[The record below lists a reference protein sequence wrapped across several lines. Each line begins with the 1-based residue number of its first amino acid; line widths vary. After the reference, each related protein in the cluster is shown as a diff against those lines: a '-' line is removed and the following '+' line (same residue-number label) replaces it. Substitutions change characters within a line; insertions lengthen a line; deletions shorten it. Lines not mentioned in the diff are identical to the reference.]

1 MTVDD
6 LCYIDACEAIE
17 LFKGRKLSPVEL
29 LKAQIARAEEVEPKV
44 NAFTST
50 RYEQALEQ
58 AVEIEKYYMKGTNSK
73 LGALSGITIALKNEH
88 SMIGDN
94 TTKGSLLLKDN
105 IDTENAPITQLLLNA
120 GAVIHAKT
128 NTPEFCAAAF
138 TRSRLHGVTVTP
150 WNLEKSSGGSS
161 GGSAASLACGTS
173 TLATGSDIGGSIRIP
188 ASFNGVV
195 GLKPSYGRVAEAA
208 PLDASNPYNHVGPLA
223 RSVRD
228 CALFFDVINGPH
240 PSDITTVRPKLDVPT
255 TFSDIRG
262 MRIALCM
269 NLGYFNVDPI
279 VQKNTQEAAEALREL
294 GAVLEEVDLP
304 WDDQTKEAAG
314 NNLSYMMG
322 GALGNL
328 VSDSE
333 ELLNDYVLEIITKS
347 ATLTQEDY
355 FSSITVAA
363 KMYTA
368 LSKVFEQYDALICP
382 TMAVPSI
389 PAEGKKPYF
398 ESILTDSMT
407 YPFNMLSRCP
417 VLSIPTGFSGDDVPT
432 GLQIVGQTFQD
443 LEVLRIGANLERI
456 LDWRRGRRP
465 LQKSTCGDDIL

>member
-1 MTVDD
+1 MREND

-17 LFKGRKLSPVEL
+17 LFKGRKLSPVEIL
-29 LKAQIARAEEVEPKV
+29 EAQIARAEEVEPKV
-44 NAFTST
+44 NAFSSV

-58 AVEIEKYYMKGTNSK
+58 AVQIEKYYMKGTTSR
-73 LGALSGITIALKNEH
+73 LGPLSGIPIALKNEH

-94 TTKGSLLLKDN
+94 TTMGSLLLKDN
-105 IDTENAPITQLLLNA
+105 IDVENAPITQLLLDA
-120 GAVIHAKT
+120 GAVVHAKT
-128 NTPEFCAAAF
+128 NVPEFCAAGF

-161 GGSAASLACGTS
+161 GGSAVSLACGTS

-228 CALFFDVINGPH
+228 CALLFDVINGPH
-240 PSDITTVRPKLDVPT
+240 PSDITTLRPKLDVPT

-262 MRIALCM
+262 TRIALSM
-269 NLGYFNVDPI
+269 NLGYFDVDLV
-279 VQKNTQEAAEALREL
+279 VQKNTQRAAEALREL
-294 GAVLEEVDLP
+294 GAVVEEVDLP
-304 WDDQTKEAAG
+304 WNDRTKEAAG
-314 NNLSYMMG
+314 NNLVYMMG
-322 GALGNL
+322 GGLGRL
-328 VSDSE
+328 VSDDE
-333 ELLNDYVLEIITKS
+333 ELLNDYVLEMISKS
-347 ATLTQEDY
+347 ATLTQENY
-355 FSSITVAA
+355 FSSIKVAA
-363 KMYTA
+363 EMYTA
-368 LSKVFEQYDALICP
+368 LGRVFEQYDALICP

-389 PAEGKKPYF
+389 PAEGEKPYL
-398 ESILTDSMT
+398 ESLLTDSMT

-417 VLSIPTGFSGDDVPT
+417 VLSIPTGFSGDNVPT

-443 LEVLRIGANLERI
+443 LDVLKIGANLERI
-456 LDWRRGRRP
+456 LDWCSGHRP
-465 LQKSTCGDDIL
+465 LQKSTYGE